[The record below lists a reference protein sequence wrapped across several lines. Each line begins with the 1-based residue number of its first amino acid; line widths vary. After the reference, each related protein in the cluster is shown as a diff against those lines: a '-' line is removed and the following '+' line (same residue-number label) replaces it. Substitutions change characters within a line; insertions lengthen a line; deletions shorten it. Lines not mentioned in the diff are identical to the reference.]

1 MIWSTQGLDIFTDNW
16 AGVLGKSQSILSF
29 ISVKN
34 QPNQNVFFVR
44 LQHNM
49 RHNHCWHSHTSLK
62 KVKRSGEILKLEI
75 KTSLNLIYKLRNFLN
90 NVRSLHKE
98 EEHIVPTFRL
108 SPFQALSPF
117 IRITPQKNCPHSLD
131 FKLVP
136 VY

>member
-1 MIWSTQGLDIFTDNW
+1 MVWSTQRLDIFTDNW

-62 KVKRSGEILKLEI
+62 KVKCSGEILKLEI
-75 KTSLNLIYKLRNFLN
+75 KTSLNLIYKQT
-90 NVRSLHKE
+90 KE
-98 EEHIVPTFRL
+98 FPEQCRKPN
-108 SPFQALSPF
+108 A
-117 IRITPQKNCPHSLD
+117 
-131 FKLVP
+131 
-136 VY
+136 

>member
-1 MIWSTQGLDIFTDNW
+1 MVWSTQGLDIFTDNW

-62 KVKRSGEILKLEI
+62 KVKCSGEILKLEI

-90 NVRSLHKE
+90 NVGSLMHKFLMKQMLIE
-98 EEHIVPTFRL
+98 VNKKWQRVN
-108 SPFQALSPF
+108 
-117 IRITPQKNCPHSLD
+117 QK
-131 FKLVP
+131 
-136 VY
+136 VYLKYD

>member
-1 MIWSTQGLDIFTDNW
+1 MVWSTERLDIFTDNW

-62 KVKRSGEILKLEI
+62 KVKCSGEILKLEI
-75 KTSLNLIYKLRNFLN
+75 KTSLNLIYKLRNFPGECRKPN
-90 NVRSLHKE
+90 AQISISFPNETNHPVRLIKKMANIKFKSLFE
-98 EEHIVPTFRL
+98 V
-108 SPFQALSPF
+108 
-117 IRITPQKNCPHSLD
+117 
-131 FKLVP
+131 
-136 VY
+136 